1 MEIMIPSFTYL
12 SGLYWNELMDIN
24 ELIGNTKIW
33 AFLIHF
39 LYIFVCSA
47 PWITF
52 LSTQFNLIWPKEW
65 FFFFNSFNLT
75 FRVGWSSNS
84 DGFVKNFSCL
94 HVLGLSLLLF
104 SVSVRLSLC
113 GQNDHEY
120 LWTWIICFTAALVM
134 CPHLNQS
141 PMDSSDWLELSHV
154 LKPAPLKLFA
164 LNGRMWLSK
173 GK

>member
-65 FFFFNSFNLT
+65 FFFFFNSSNLT

-84 DGFVKNFSCL
+84 DGFVKNFSSSCL
-94 HVLGLSLLLF
+94 RSFTFIVFSLSQAFTVWPKWPWIPLDLDDMFHRRIGHVPTPKPISYGFLWL
-104 SVSVRLSLC
+104 VRTESC
-113 GQNDHEY
+113 
-120 LWTWIICFTAALVM
+120 TKA
-134 CPHLNQS
+134 
-141 PMDSSDWLELSHV
+141 SST
-154 LKPAPLKLFA
+154 
-164 LNGRMWLSK
+164 
-173 GK
+173 